1 MLSNF
6 KKLMMKWLR
15 KNVRLVILLGFVF
28 FTSNLVCA
36 EDVLPSAGQSLFS
49 KAKHIEYIVGNSPV
63 IISAPHGGRLAPAS
77 IPDRKNGVLLADGGT
92 DRLAR
97 DIAQAFHRQTGKYP
111 HVIICH
117 LKRLKVDCNREVKE
131 AAQGSIEAQQA
142 WTDFHH
148 YIEQARR
155 SVIEKYGGGFY
166 IDLHGH
172 GHPEIR
178 LELGYLLSNRQLKA
192 KDEKVEELQ
201 GKSSIRKLADDSK
214 ASFAELLRGDSSFGA
229 LMQERGFPSV
239 PSPEFPHAGEAK
251 YFNGGYNTRRY
262 GSRDGGKISGFQV
275 ECPGKGVRNSKK
287 NRRIFAKAF
296 ADAVTVYLETHAALE
311 VGE

>member
-1 MLSNF
+1 MSEIY
-6 KKLMMKWLR
+6 
-15 KNVRLVILLGFVF
+15 RLVISLSFVF
-28 FTSNLVCA
+28 VASGPVCA
-36 EDVLPSAGQSLFS
+36 SDSVSVAGQSLFS
-49 KAKHIEYIVGNSPV
+49 KDKHIEYIVGSSSV
-63 IISAPHGGRLAPAS
+63 IISAPHGGRLVPAS

-117 LKRLKVDCNREVKE
+117 LKRLKVDCNREIKE
-131 AAQGSIEAQQA
+131 AAQGSVEAERA
-142 WTDFHH
+142 WTEFHQ

-155 SVIEKYGGGFY
+155 AVIEKHGGGLY

-178 LELGYLLSNRQLKA
+178 LELGYLLSNLELKGE
-192 KDEKVEELQ
+192 DGKVEELR

-229 LMQERGFPSV
+229 LMKERGFPAV
-239 PSPEFPHAGEAK
+239 PSPEFPHAGEEK

-296 ADAVTVYLETHAALE
+296 ADAVTVYLKIHAA
-311 VGE
+311 VGVGK